1 MRTEPKVGM
10 IFYNIFTIC
19 KNVYVNEIVSID
31 EDGRIFVKQLYKVG
45 GPDPDDGNIFPLL
58 ADYDF
63 DTFIKV
69 GHYKVIGMRAN
80 GFIKA
85 LRKWK
90 ELNE

>member
-1 MRTEPKVGM
+1 MRIEPKVGM
-10 IFYNIFTIC
+10 IFQNIFFIC
-19 KNVYVNEIVSID
+19 KNVYVNEIVLI

-45 GPDPDDGNIFPLL
+45 GPDPGDGDTFPIQ
-58 ADYDF
+58 AYDDF
-63 DTFIKV
+63 DTLIKA

-85 LRKWK
+85 LKKWK